1 MPSNRHTPC
10 PPRCTFVQDS
20 TWHRMG
26 TSSFNNDPGR
36 TTGRTTGRLA
46 IPSEKHHTST
56 AKVPRRFH
64 RSENLSTF
72 LATYSHN
79 FTKKVQLLKKEGS
92 SNVKSGPGTRPNR
105 CRGGPPQGQ
114 QLWSLALCWWMV
126 DLGRNDST
134 SGHFRSFCKS
144 SNVNRDWATNS
155 VSYWSPI
162 SVYCVFPLRLWR
174 SLEHIG
180 VPSVWSRDRVHSPSQ
195 LSSSK
200 AFISSSTTAP

>member
-1 MPSNRHTPC
+1 MVETLHDTSQLLIVSECQRPFPAIKQSQQVSTAVNSSQYLSLGLNRSQHYDC
-10 PPRCTFVQDS
+10 

-114 QLWSLALCWWMV
+114 QLRSLALCWWMV
-126 DLGRNDST
+126 DPGRNDST

-144 SNVNRDWATNS
+144 SNVNRD
-155 VSYWSPI
+155 
-162 SVYCVFPLRLWR
+162 
-174 SLEHIG
+174 
-180 VPSVWSRDRVHSPSQ
+180 
-195 LSSSK
+195 
-200 AFISSSTTAP
+200 

>member
-105 CRGGPPQGQ
+105 CRGVLLKASSFDPWHCVGGWWILVEMT
-114 QLWSLALCWWMV
+114 QLH
-126 DLGRNDST
+126 DT
-134 SGHFRSFCKS
+134 SGL
-144 SNVNRDWATNS
+144 S
-155 VSYWSPI
+155 VSLRTSTVTERLT
-162 SVYCVFPLRLWR
+162 VYLIEVLFLCIVYFLHHRPQQRR
-174 SLEHIG
+174 RASATG
-180 VPSVWSRDRVHSPSQ
+180 
-195 LSSSK
+195 
-200 AFISSSTTAP
+200 

>member
-26 TSSFNNDPGR
+26 TSSFNDPGR

-72 LATYSHN
+72 LAIYSHN

-92 SNVKSGPGTRPNR
+92 SNVKSGPGTASNR

-114 QLWSLALCWWMV
+114 QLRSLALLV
-126 DLGRNDST
+126 DGGSWSKWLN
-134 SGHFRSFCKS
+134 FR
-144 SNVNRDWATNS
+144 TLQ
-155 VSYWSPI
+155 
-162 SVYCVFPLRLWR
+162 VFLQVFERQPW
-174 SLEHIG
+174 
-180 VPSVWSRDRVHSPSQ
+180 
-195 LSSSK
+195 LSD
-200 AFISSSTTAP
+200 

>member
-1 MPSNRHTPC
+1 
-10 PPRCTFVQDS
+10 
-20 TWHRMG
+20 MG

-92 SNVKSGPGTRPNR
+92 SNVKSGPGTASNR
-105 CRGGPPQGQ
+105 CRGVLLKASSFDPWHCVGGWWILVEMTQLQDTSGLSASLRTSTVTERLTVYLIEVLFLCIVYFLLGFGD
-114 QLWSLALCWWMV
+114 LWS
-126 DLGRNDST
+126 
-134 SGHFRSFCKS
+134 
-144 SNVNRDWATNS
+144 
-155 VSYWSPI
+155 I
-162 SVYCVFPLRLWR
+162 SECQASEAGTGCIPLRSCL
-174 SLEHIG
+174 
-180 VPSVWSRDRVHSPSQ
+180 PAKHSSPLQPLHHRPQQRRRAS
-195 LSSSK
+195 
-200 AFISSSTTAP
+200 ATG